1 MNINAIKRVCAGG
14 KRATIYRA
22 MYGGGQWISNGF
34 AAYRVKGVVI
44 ESPEALMEL
53 WNLKRK
59 VRDAAIIDEQIT
71 SDRRFRPF
79 VEEGKEEELSLLG
92 MVGLNETAQYVGLW
106 SKDKVGVLWIDVEWL
121 KPLRMDYARYFA
133 RWEFGRAL
141 VAVHENLTGAE
152 ALILPVHDMIAN
164 TLMSKAAQMSAAP
177 YRATDTAADAEAQAE
192 ALIRNM
198 EGGAGDDPTDAD
210 GDVT

>member
-14 KRATIYRA
+14 KSATIYRA

-53 WNLKRK
+53 WNMKRK
-59 VRDAAIIDEQIT
+59 ARDAAIINEKIT

-79 VEEGKEEELSLLG
+79 VEAGQEEELTLLG

-106 SKDKVGVLWIDVEWL
+106 SKDKLGVIWIDVEWL

-133 RWEFGRAL
+133 RWEFERAL

-152 ALILPVHDMIAN
+152 ALILPVSDMIAD
-164 TLMSKAAQMSAAP
+164 TLNATAAKLSDRP
-177 YRATDTAADAEAQAE
+177 YRAPDAAADAEAQAE
-192 ALIRNM
+192 ALMRSM
-198 EGGAGDDPTDAD
+198 EGGAGDDSTDAD
-210 GDVT
+210 GDAS

>member
-14 KRATIYRA
+14 KRATIYRS

-34 AAYRVKGVVI
+34 AAYRVKGVEI

-59 VRDAAIIDEQIT
+59 ARANAIIDVQIT
-71 SDRRFRPF
+71 SDRRFHA
-79 VEEGKEEELSLLG
+79 VVDEEEELYLLG
-92 MVGLNETAQYVGLW
+92 TIGLNETGQYVGLW
-106 SKDKVGVLWIDVEWL
+106 SKAKRGVLWIDVEWL
-121 KPLRMDYARYFA
+121 KPLRMEYGRYFA

-141 VAVHENLTGAE
+141 IAVHEDLTGAE
-152 ALILPVHDMIAN
+152 ALILPVSDMIAD
-164 TLMSKAAQMSAAP
+164 TLMSTAGKMADAP
-177 YRATDTAADAEAQAE
+177 YRAPDAAADAEAQAE

-198 EGGAGDDPTDAD
+198 EEGGTGDDPTDAD
-210 GDVT
+210 GDA